1 MSVFSIFVRRGWDAG
16 GQRNGDKERR
26 DGMERETSSAVREKE
41 DEDESRQLER
51 VGQFSETRPNH
62 HKRK

>member
-1 MSVFSIFVRRGWDAG
+1 MQAG
-16 GQRNGDKERR
+16 RETEIKR
-26 DGMERETSSAVREKE
+26 DGNGMERETSSAVREKE